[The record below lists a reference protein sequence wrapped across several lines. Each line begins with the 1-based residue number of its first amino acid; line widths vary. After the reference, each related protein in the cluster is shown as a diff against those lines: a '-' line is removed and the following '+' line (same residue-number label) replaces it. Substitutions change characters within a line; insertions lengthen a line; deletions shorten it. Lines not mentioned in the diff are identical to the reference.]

1 MSASQNLIEML
12 GSRTGLEAGLS
23 EEITLIA
30 DMVHKFAAE
39 VLRPIGQQLDRMSPE
54 EVISADSPLWDV
66 YRGFGEL
73 GISAAA
79 MVEMDP
85 TEAAILSSVLF
96 EELAWG
102 DAGLAVSLGVS
113 MTPLRMAYFFDNKFL
128 IENIPPTAIGCWAIT
143 EPDHG
148 SDMADFDHSA
158 SLPGGDYGRPNCI
171 AAIDGDTVTI
181 NGQKAAWV
189 SNGTIAEYAA
199 LFCACDRGNG
209 PEQVALVV
217 PLHLEGVSRG
227 KPLDKLGQRALPQ
240 GEIFFDNVTLSTDWL
255 LAPPEMYTT
264 VAGVA
269 LTDANTGMGMMFTG
283 LARAAFELA
292 LDYAHERKQ
301 GGGYLV
307 QHPGVRARLL
317 DMYRQVEASRALAR
331 RVAIFNTTEN
341 PIALLGAISAKITT
355 TQAAFDV
362 ASDALQ
368 MFGGNGLTT
377 EYPVEKLLRD
387 ARASLIED
395 GCNEVLAIKGGSMLV
410 QKL

>member
-1 MSASQNLIEML
+1 MSATQSLIAEL
-12 GSRTGLEAGLS
+12 GSRTGIEAGLS
-23 EEITLIA
+23 EEATMIA
-30 DMVHKFAAE
+30 DMVHRFSAD
-39 VLRPIGQQLDRMSPE
+39 VLRPIGKKLDRMSPE
-54 EVISADSPLWDV
+54 EVIASDSPLWEV
-66 YRGFGEL
+66 YRGFAEL
-73 GISAAA
+73 GMNSAALA
-79 MVEMDP
+79 EMDP
-85 TEAAILSSVLF
+85 AEAAILTSLVF

-102 DAGLAVSLGVS
+102 DPGLAVSLGAS
-113 MTPLRMAYFFDNKFL
+113 MVPQRMAYAFNNKFL
-128 IENIPPTAIGCWAIT
+128 IENIPPGAIGCWAIS

-148 SDMADFDHSA
+148 SDMADYDGQV
-158 SLPGGDYGRPNCI
+158 SLPGAQHSRPNCI
-171 AAIDGDTVTI
+171 ATISGDTVTI

-209 PEQVALVV
+209 LEQVALVM
-217 PLHLEGVSRG
+217 PLNLDGVSRG

-255 LAPPEMYTT
+255 LAPPEMYHTIAR
-264 VAGVA
+264 VQ
-269 LTDANTGMGMMFTG
+269 LTDANAGMGMMFVG

-307 QHPGVRARLL
+307 EHPGVRARLL
-317 DMYRQVEASRALAR
+317 DMFRQVEASRALAR
-331 RVAIFNTTEN
+331 RAALFNTTEN
-341 PIALLGAISAKITT
+341 PKALVGAISAKITS

-362 ASDALQ
+362 ANDALQ

-377 EYPVEKLLRD
+377 EYPIEKLLRD

-395 GCNEVLAIKGGSMLV
+395 GSNDVLAIKGGSMLV
-410 QKL
+410 QEV